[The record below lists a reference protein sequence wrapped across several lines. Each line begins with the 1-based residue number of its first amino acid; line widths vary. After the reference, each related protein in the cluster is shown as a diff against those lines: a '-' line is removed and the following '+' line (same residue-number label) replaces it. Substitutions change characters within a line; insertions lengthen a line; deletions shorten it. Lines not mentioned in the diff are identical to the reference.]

1 MPTAEI
7 SSTVA
12 QNGIGAEATQSSESV
27 SHSEAQSK
35 LIEKKDRISTGKT
48 LLYLYSGPYRADSVA
63 EYIRS
68 LGSDCMEVDIEA
80 KSTMDLL
87 DCDVWQKLL
96 DDIRSGKYFGIFAS
110 PPCCTFSVARKGKFD
125 RGPCQL
131 RGADMPQLYK
141 GVAGLTQQ
149 EREQIKIGNVLA
161 DRAAEAVHWFAVRGY
176 PWAIEQPARREGNP
190 SMFNLPKFELL
201 RRTPDA
207 CFKRF
212 AQCNFGCEFQK
223 STEILGNIGLDHWP
237 GDCCHP
243 TKEWIVP
250 WSGVKHVGPHPPLR
264 GRQKAIPAEGW
275 VESMLREVEP
285 PEPFLTKSTA
295 HYPGELNRAI
305 AEVFHKSFSTGIK
318 RKSTVDLKSQKTDVH
333 SRNFSDLPIPKML
346 KHTPDDVVVEQ
357 VVGGLRKPYNSLC
370 AVPGLIN
377 LGVQVRNCIKSF
389 CERHPGI
396 KENFLNSVGHAEASH
411 FPGGSVTIDQL
422 RSEISSILIR
432 NHPDPSHWSKI
443 DINESSPRTCLKAN
457 FLRLWAECAGDPGA
471 KIVPWLIEGA
481 PGGIELH
488 PDLDGLFPRVPE
500 TEEIDPPEELFTDF
514 DSFKNYE
521 GVEDNPDASEAIQGY
536 VKKGYLSCHDTLEE
550 CRSFLGGSTPVLSK
564 LGCIVKVKE
573 NEIGQVIKKTRII
586 LDAKQSRVTKATERR
601 YKSELPRIVDAVHD
615 ILELMSTLKPGE
627 VIMQMVADVVDAF
640 WLVPLHQSEMKYFT
654 AKLGG
659 KYMVFLRTAQGSR
672 AAPLTF
678 AAVMALAARLLQSL
692 LLNDHLGES
701 IWQDGRLET
710 YVDDPWLVMKGN
722 PQKIEELTLCV
733 LIGWEL
739 MGFPLAYHKAAVG
752 VSLKWIGMTIE
763 VNQTGVAVSIP
774 TEKLVEI
781 RTIASDFLKVNVVP
795 DKELR
800 SFIGKCMS
808 IASVLHVWKPFIAQ
822 FYAALYSE
830 KSGNPKNCTWT
841 SQIRQGLHWIL
852 AFLDHNS
859 IHCLSKR
866 TWDVVEHMGQGD
878 KITITWDA
886 SPWGF
891 GGTLHINGI
900 MVEYLYGVPTEY
912 EIKLLELEIGEAKSQ
927 QTMEALG
934 GLVSLRQWSK
944 HWQHRRA
951 MLLIRSDNVGALV
964 LFGQLNSKATSNGI
978 IAREAALDFG
988 NSSFSPRTAEH
999 VPGVTNV
1006 TCDSL
1011 SRIYQP
1017 GGKYRVPE
1025 KLRTVPRADLAI
1037 RDETWWK
1044 SVSPPLRSASHKE

>member
-1 MPTAEI
+1 MQAAKI
-7 SSTVA
+7 SSADA
-12 QNGIGAEATQSSESV
+12 QVGIQAEAAQSSGSL
-27 SHSEAQSK
+27 SHNEAQSK
-35 LIEKKDRISTGKT
+35 LTETKHRISTGKT

-96 DDIRSGKYFGIFAS
+96 DDIQSGKYFGIFAS
-110 PPCCTFSVARKGKFD
+110 PPCSTFSMARKGKFD
-125 RGPCQL
+125 RGPYQL
-131 RGADMPQLYK
+131 RGAEMPQLYK
-141 GVAGLTQQ
+141 GVAGLTQE

-201 RRTPDA
+201 RKTPNA

-212 AQCNFGCEFQK
+212 AQCHFGCEFQK
-223 STEILGNIGLDHWP
+223 STEILGNISLDHWP

-243 TKEWIVP
+243 TKEWIIP
-250 WSGVKHVGPHPPLR
+250 WSGVKHVGPHPPLK
-264 GRQKAIPAEGW
+264 GRQKAIPAECW
-275 VESMLREVEP
+275 VESMLRDVEP
-285 PEPFLTKSTA
+285 PGPFLTKSTA
-295 HYPGELNRAI
+295 HYPGEMNRAI
-305 AEVFHKSFSTGIK
+305 AEVFHRSFSTGVK
-318 RKSTVDLKSQKTDVH
+318 RKMTADVKSQKVDAPL
-333 SRNFSDLPIPKML
+333 RNVSDLPIPKML
-346 KHTPDDVVVEQ
+346 KHTPDEAFVEQ
-357 VVGGLRKPYNSLC
+357 VVGGLRKPYNSLN

-377 LGVQVRNCIKSF
+377 IGVQVRNCIRSF
-389 CERHPGI
+389 CDRYPGI
-396 KENFLNSVGHAEASH
+396 KRKFLDSVGHAESSH
-411 FPGGSVTIDQL
+411 FPGGPETIDQL
-422 RSEISSILIR
+422 RSEISSIFIR

-443 DINESSPRTCLKAN
+443 DLNESSPRTCLKAN

-500 TEEIDPPEELFTDF
+500 TEEIVPPEELFTDF

-521 GVEDNPDASEAIQGY
+521 GVEDNPDARDAIQGY
-536 VKKGYLSCHDTLEE
+536 VEKGYLSCHDTLEG
-550 CRSFLGGSTPVLSK
+550 CKSFLGGSAPVLSK

-573 NEIGQVIKKTRII
+573 NESGQVIKKTRII

-640 WLVPLHQSEMKYFT
+640 WLVPLHKSEMKYFT

-659 KYMVFLRTAQGSR
+659 KYMVFQRTAQGSR

-678 AAVMALAARLLQSL
+678 AAVMALATRLLQSL

-701 IWQDGRLET
+701 MWQDGRMET

-752 VSLKWIGMTIE
+752 ASLKWIGMTIE
-763 VNQTGVAVSIP
+763 VNQTGVTVSIP

-781 RTIASDFLKVNVVP
+781 RNIASSFLKVNVVP

-808 IASVLHVWKPFIAQ
+808 IASVLHVWKPFITQ

-830 KSGNPKNCTWT
+830 S
-841 SQIRQGLHWIL
+841 L
-852 AFLDHNS
+852 A
-859 IHCLSKR
+859 
-866 TWDVVEHMGQGD
+866 V
-878 KITITWDA
+878 
-886 SPWGF
+886 
-891 GGTLHINGI
+891 
-900 MVEYLYGVPTEY
+900 
-912 EIKLLELEIGEAKSQ
+912 
-927 QTMEALG
+927 
-934 GLVSLRQWSK
+934 
-944 HWQHRRA
+944 
-951 MLLIRSDNVGALV
+951 
-964 LFGQLNSKATSNGI
+964 
-978 IAREAALDFG
+978 
-988 NSSFSPRTAEH
+988 PRTALGLH
-999 VPGVTNV
+999 RSDRVFTGYWH
-1006 TCDSL
+1006 SL
-1011 SRIYQP
+1011 I
-1017 GGKYRVPE
+1017 
-1025 KLRTVPRADLAI
+1025 AI
-1037 RDETWWK
+1037 RFI
-1044 SVSPPLRSASHKE
+1044 VSQSEPGMS